1 MSVAIY
7 KPFFNN
13 IIKVHQDTAGHPC
26 NRKSFSFFFFFA
38 KDLEAC
44 ELIAV
49 KLYHK
54 FTYLSSVMLILLV
67 FCGHQNAVKKKKKTK
82 NFISCQ
88 FLII

>member
-26 NRKSFSFFFFFA
+26 NRKSFFFFA
-38 KDLEAC
+38 KDLEGLC
-44 ELIAV
+44 TYCGETLSEI
-49 KLYHK
+49 
-54 FTYLSSVMLILLV
+54 YLSSVMLILLV
-67 FCGHQNAVKKKKKTK
+67 FREHQNAVKKKTK

-88 FLII
+88 FLSI